1 MLRLSEGVERIAAS
15 ATMAISTRA
24 KAMQTAGEN
33 VIALAAGE
41 PDFVTPQHIR
51 DAAKAALDEG
61 FTYYTPAAGIPE
73 LRAAWA
79 EKVGRERGVT
89 YTADQ
94 VIVTAGGKQAVYNTV
109 YALAGA
115 KDEVIIPAPYW
126 VSYTEQA
133 KAVGAMPVVVQTRAE
148 DGFKLSPQ
156 ALREAITER
165 TRLLILCSPSNPSGA
180 VYSRDEL
187 TALAEV
193 LVQHQV
199 PVLSDEVYDALVYGE
214 PFASI
219 ASLGREIYE
228 LTVIAGAVSKAY
240 AMTGWRIG
248 FAAGPRS
255 VIAAAGRLQ
264 SHSTSGANS
273 IAQKAALAAITGD
286 QSSVEEMRQAF
297 DRRRQYMLGRL
308 RAMEGIS
315 CPEPLGAFYTF
326 PRISA
331 FYGRTFDG
339 KAVDGSMAFCT
350 ALLEH
355 AKLALVPGVAFGNDD
370 HVRLS
375 YAASMEEISEAMDRL
390 EWFLS
395 KLE

>member
-1 MLRLSEGVERIAAS
+1 VLRLSEGVERIAAS
-15 ATMAISTRA
+15 ATMAISTQA
-24 KAMQTAGEN
+24 KAMQMAGEN

-51 DAAKAALDEG
+51 DAAKTALDEG
-61 FTYYTPAAGIPE
+61 FTHYTPAAGIPE

-115 KDEVIIPAPYW
+115 GDEVIIPAPYW

-133 KAVGAMPVVVQTRAE
+133 KAVGATPVVVQTRAE
-148 DGFKLSPQ
+148 DGFKLSSKV
-156 ALREAITER
+156 LREAITER
-165 TRLLILCSPSNPSGA
+165 TRLLILCSPSNPTGA

-193 LVQHQV
+193 LVEHQV

-214 PFASI
+214 PFVSI
-219 ASLGREIYE
+219 ASLGREICE
-228 LTVIAGAVSKAY
+228 LTVVAGAVSKAY

-248 FAAGPRS
+248 FAAGPKS
-255 VIAAAGRLQ
+255 VIGAAGRLQ

-308 RAMEGIS
+308 RAMEGLS

-339 KAVDGSMAFCT
+339 EPLDGSMAFCT

-390 EWFLS
+390 EWFLG

>member
-1 MLRLSEGVERIAAS
+1 MLKLSESVERIAPS
-15 ATMAISTRA
+15 ATMAISSRA
-24 KAMQTAGEN
+24 KALQAAGED
-33 VIALAAGE
+33 VISLAAGE
-41 PDFVTPQHIR
+41 PDFVTPQHIC

-61 FTYYTPAAGIPE
+61 FTHYTPAAGIPE
-73 LRAAWA
+73 LRAAWG

-89 YTADQ
+89 YTPDQ

-109 YALAGA
+109 YALAGVG
-115 KDEVIIPAPYW
+115 DEVIIPAPYW

-133 KAVGAMPVVVQTRAE
+133 KAVGATPVVVQTRAE
-148 DGFKLSPQ
+148 EEFKLSPQ
-156 ALREAITER
+156 ALQEAITDR
-165 TRLLILCSPSNPSGA
+165 SRLLILCSPSNPTGA
-180 VYSRDEL
+180 VYDRDEL
-187 TALAEV
+187 AALAEV
-193 LVQHQV
+193 LVEHQL

-214 PFASI
+214 AFVSI
-219 ASLGREIYE
+219 ASLGREIYD

-248 FAAGPRS
+248 FAAGPKS
-255 VIAAAGRLQ
+255 VIAAGGRLQ

-297 DRRRQYMLGRL
+297 DERRQYMLGRL
-308 RAMEGIS
+308 HAMPGIS
-315 CPEPLGAFYTF
+315 CPAPLGAFYTF
-326 PRISA
+326 PRVSA
-331 FYGRTFDG
+331 FYGRTIDG
-339 KAVDGSMAFCT
+339 EPVTGSMAFCT

-355 AKLALVPGVAFGNDD
+355 AKLALVPGVAFGNDE

-375 YAASMEEISEAMDRL
+375 YAASTDEISEAMDRL